1 MPPNAVQVYLAWWA
15 RRLIARGF
23 SAEDAFRTLEAKYG
37 PAAKLPGRPDRAL
50 AKLDDLIRRICEQDG
65 WSVPARLELPSH
77 PQANAHRREQRR
89 AAQGRMFTRLA
100 KIRAT
105 LTVDACPECAGS
117 RVAGDEICV
126 ACDGSGSALMAAAL
140 RDRQMRELAAS
151 VAPAVERP
159 RGRPRKATQRRRPAV
174 PAHVD
179 DEITEA
185 VVRYV
190 VERPDA

>member
-1 MPPNAVQVYLAWWA
+1 
-15 RRLIARGF
+15 
-23 SAEDAFRTLEAKYG
+23 
-37 PAAKLPGRPDRAL
+37 
-50 AKLDDLIRRICEQDG
+50 
-65 WSVPARLELPSH
+65 PARLELPSR